1 VSFIVRVVFAECS
14 AIYAGRGDTTLERAL
29 RAILIKRDGS
39 VSIHNDSANK
49 PMNYM
54 KMASLEKTFDEH
66 GNEVWKFDARHE
78 SLAITIY
85 EILGEVDKE
94 LVDKDSD
101 PGGEASGTEAHLQK
115 WIFENPSALGEGF
128 TAVQRE
134 FATGAGSVDLLVLS
148 PEGKPVAVEVK
159 RVATLGAV
167 DQVRRYVDSMRALEN
182 RIMLHPITR
191 AEIPVNFSETT
202 GLIAALDLRPKML
215 ELAEKRGVPSVLIP
229 AYWKHGDEDAVRAIE
244 SATQSSG
251 PKSLFD

>member
-1 VSFIVRVVFAECS
+1 MRVVFAECS
-14 AIYAGRGDTTLERAL
+14 AIYAGRGDTTLKRGL

-54 KMASLEKTFDEH
+54 KMASLEKTFDDD

-85 EILGEVDKE
+85 EIIGEVDEE
-94 LVDKDSD
+94 LLDKDSD

-115 WIFENPSALGEGF
+115 WLFENPSVLGEGYV
-128 TAVQRE
+128 AIQRE

-167 DQVRRYVDSMRALEN
+167 DQVRRYVDSMKTLEN
-182 RIMLHPITR
+182 RMMIDPTTGK
-191 AEIPVNFSETT
+191 EYPVNFSETT

-215 ELAEKRGVPSVLIP
+215 ELAAKRGVPSILVP
-229 AYWKHGDEDAVRAIE
+229 AYWRNSEEAPTPVALVD
-244 SATQSSG
+244 
-251 PKSLFD
+251 

>member
-1 VSFIVRVVFAECS
+1 MRVVFAECS
-14 AIYAGRGDTTLERAL
+14 AVYAGRGDTTLKRGL
-29 RAILIKRDGS
+29 RAIVIKRDGS

-49 PMNYM
+49 PLNYM
-54 KMASLEKTFDEH
+54 KMASLEKTLSDEGH
-66 GNEVWKFDARHE
+66 EVWKFDARHE

-85 EILGEVDKE
+85 EILGEVDHE

-115 WIFENPSALGEGF
+115 WLFENPSALGEGYR
-128 TAVQRE
+128 ALQRE

-148 PEGKPVAVEVK
+148 PEGRPVAVEVK

-182 RIMLHPITR
+182 RIMVDPNSG
-191 AEIPVNFSETT
+191 EEVPVNFSETT

-215 ELAEKRGVPSVLIP
+215 ELAAKRGLPSVLIP
-229 AYWKHGDEDAVRAIE
+229 AYWRTGDEDVTVIE
-244 SATQSSG
+244 SATKNST